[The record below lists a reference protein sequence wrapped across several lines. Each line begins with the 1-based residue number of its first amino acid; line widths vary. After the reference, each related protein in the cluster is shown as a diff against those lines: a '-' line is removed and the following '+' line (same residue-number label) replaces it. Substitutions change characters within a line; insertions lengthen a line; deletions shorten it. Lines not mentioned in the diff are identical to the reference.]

1 VLHKGQVHLVKVGLH
16 GQETIVARIKPVIMF
31 NEVPTIDGGPNPVS
45 AVAVEDCVIWQVS
58 CERYQMLMSHYPEL
72 GTGLLR
78 VLAARNRLLFA
89 RYEDLLS
96 RPVLARAA
104 KMILDLSANG
114 EKVIDRTNYTNQ
126 KMAALAATVPEAI
139 SRSIRTLREM
149 ETLDS
154 TRNKITVRSPERLG
168 VIAQIDPMEFETDF

>member
-1 VLHKGQVHLVKVGLH
+1 
-16 GQETIVARIKPVIMF
+16 MF
-31 NEVPTIDGGPNPVS
+31 NEVPTIDGGPNPVTAK
-45 AVAVEDCVIWQVS
+45 AVQDCVIWQVS
-58 CERYQMLMSHYPEL
+58 CERYQMLMTHYPEL

-96 RPVLARAA
+96 RPVLARVA
-104 KMILDLSANG
+104 KMMLDLSSKG
-114 EKVIDRTNYTNQ
+114 EKPINRSNYSNQ

-149 ETLDS
+149 ELLDS
-154 TRNKITVRSPERLG
+154 TRTKIIVRFPERLAE
-168 VIAQIDPMEFETDF
+168 VAQVDPMEFKTEF